1 MKEGDLVQLSSYGN
15 KLRCLESYKGC
26 IGMLSMQLPAED
38 FKLNLRVDWFVG
50 GKVKRERHTR
60 KDLKKVKK

>member
-15 KLRCLESYKGC
+15 KLKCLKDYKDC
-26 IGMLSMQLPAED
+26 IGMVSIYLPNNQRM
-38 FKLNLRVDWFVG
+38 KYRVDWFIN

>member
-15 KLRCLESYKGC
+15 KLKCLKMYRGG
-26 IGMLSMQLPAED
+26 IGVVSIYTPERQRMK
-38 FKLNLRVDWFVG
+38 FNVDWFKN

>member
-1 MKEGDLVQLSSYGN
+1 MKEGDLVQLSSYGSKLKCLRFYRDCVGMISIHIPTN
-15 KLRCLESYKGC
+15 KRMKY
-26 IGMLSMQLPAED
+26 
-38 FKLNLRVDWFVG
+38 RVDWFIN

>member
-15 KLRCLESYKGC
+15 KLKCLKAYKGC
-26 IGMLSMQLPAED
+26 VGMVSIHIPMS
-38 FKLNLRVDWFVG
+38 KMNYRVDWFIN
-50 GKVKRERHTR
+50 GKVQRERHSR

>member
-1 MKEGDLVQLSSYGN
+1 MKKGDLVQLSSYGN
-15 KLRCLESYKGC
+15 KLKCLKMYKGC
-26 IGMLSMQLPAED
+26 VGMVSICMPERQRMK
-38 FKLNLRVDWFVG
+38 FNVDWFIN

>member
-1 MKEGDLVQLSSYGN
+1 MKKGDLVQLSSYGN
-15 KLRCLESYKGC
+15 KLKCLKEYKDCVGVVS
-26 IGMLSMQLPAED
+26 IHIPMSKRM
-38 FKLNLRVDWFVG
+38 KYRVDWFIN

>member
-15 KLRCLESYKGC
+15 KLKCLKEYKDCVGVVS
-26 IGMLSMQLPAED
+26 IHIPMRKRM
-38 FKLNLRVDWFVG
+38 KYRVDWFIN

>member
-15 KLRCLESYKGC
+15 KLKCLKEYKGC
-26 IGMLSMQLPAED
+26 VGVVSIHIPMSKRL
-38 FKLNLRVDWFVG
+38 KYRVDWFIN
-50 GKVKRERHTR
+50 GKVQRERHSR

>member
-15 KLRCLESYKGC
+15 KLKCLKTYKGC
-26 IGMLSMQLPAED
+26 VGMVSICMPERQRMK
-38 FKLNLRVDWFVG
+38 FNVDWFIN

>member
-15 KLRCLESYKGC
+15 KLKCLNMYKDC
-26 IGMLSMQLPAED
+26 VGMVAIHIPMKIRMQY
-38 FKLNLRVDWFVG
+38 RVDWFIN

-60 KDLKKVKK
+60 KDLKMVKK

>member
-15 KLRCLESYKGC
+15 KLKCLKHFKGC
-26 IGMLSMQLPAED
+26 IGMVSIYIPTSERM
-38 FKLNLRVDWFVG
+38 KYRVDWFVN

>member
-15 KLRCLESYKGC
+15 KLKCLKPFQGC
-26 IGMLSMQLPAED
+26 IGMVSIYLPGNQRM
-38 FKLNLRVDWFVG
+38 KYRVDWFIN

>member
-15 KLRCLESYKGC
+15 KLKCLKMYKGC
-26 IGMLSMQLPAED
+26 VGMVSICMPERQRMK
-38 FKLNLRVDWFVG
+38 FNVDWFIN

>member
-15 KLRCLESYKGC
+15 KLKCLNMYKGC
-26 IGMLSMQLPAED
+26 VGMVSIYMPERQRMK
-38 FKLNLRVDWFVG
+38 FNVDWFIN
-50 GKVKRERHTR
+50 GKVKREKHTR

>member
-1 MKEGDLVQLSSYGN
+1 MKEGDLVELSSYGN
-15 KLRCLESYKGC
+15 KLKCLEIYKGC
-26 IGMLSMQLPAED
+26 IGMVSIYTPDRRRMK
-38 FKLNLRVDWFVG
+38 FNVDWFIN

>member
-15 KLRCLESYKGC
+15 KLKCLKDFKGC
-26 IGMLSMQLPAED
+26 IGMISIYIPTSKRM
-38 FKLNLRVDWFVG
+38 KYRVDWFIN